1 MVCIQWD
8 AYYWFKWSYKGV
20 QCVNCG
26 FFFSLVQSESVQT
39 ADNHRVGQ
47 QVHLPGAQGP
57 ELGEGEARAGQ
68 QLHAQVQ
75 ELLPGETGTPHRLYC
90 FCSFI
95 IIWGHQFL
103 IVFEKYVDL
112 RFRKFHGNDKT
123 EPTHCFH
130 IFYFFEVKVIWKWI
144 A

>member
-1 MVCIQWD
+1 M
-8 AYYWFKWSYKGV
+8 
-20 QCVNCG
+20 QCVNCR

-57 ELGEGEARAGQ
+57 EPGEGEARAGQ

-95 IIWGHQFL
+95 ITLGHRFL
-103 IVFEKYVDL
+103 IVF
-112 RFRKFHGNDKT
+112 RK
-123 EPTHCFH
+123 
-130 IFYFFEVKVIWKWI
+130 IRRFEVS
-144 A
+144 